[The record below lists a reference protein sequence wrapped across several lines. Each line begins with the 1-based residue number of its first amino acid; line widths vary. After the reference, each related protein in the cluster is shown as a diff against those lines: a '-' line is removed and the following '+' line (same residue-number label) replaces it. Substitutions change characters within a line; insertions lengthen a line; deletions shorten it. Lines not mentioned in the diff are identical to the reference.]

1 MTPPTVLSATARAS
15 GIIARARTLSSV
27 LTLSAVLCS
36 TASAGGIAILD
47 DLFAGVWS
55 PFRTRWQAEAAVC
68 LWDESGQGSYHVTAS
83 GASAG
88 DTFRLTAGTG
98 DSVRYRVFWQ
108 RRDIPGQGLRE
119 ELSPGVL
126 SSRPVP
132 GSLAP
137 LCGGEANAR
146 VRVEID
152 RRDIDRASP
161 GIYADTLTLTLSSL

>member
-1 MTPPTVLSATARAS
+1 MIPPKVQFATARTRAT
-15 GIIARARTLSSV
+15 IARARTLASV
-27 LTLSAVLCS
+27 LTLSAMLCS
-36 TASAGGIAILD
+36 SASAGGIAILD

-55 PFRTRWQAEAAVC
+55 PFGTRWQAEAPVC

-83 GASAG
+83 GGSAG
-88 DTFRLTAGTG
+88 DAFRLDAGSG
-98 DSVRYRVFWQ
+98 DGVRYRVFWQ
-108 RRDIPGQGLRE
+108 RRDVPGRGHRE
-119 ELSPGVL
+119 ELFPGVL
-126 SSRPVP
+126 SSRPVQ